1 MTSTSAPEDDDD
13 IDDVTLEAHGLFAQ
27 GKVRIATGKTWAN
40 DTFDKYRD
48 RMLVDLGMRLY
59 DRDKASAGTVIS
71 SAIAFRLF
79 LFFVPLL
86 LFVVGVVGAFASHV
100 SSEDASQAVGV
111 TGVIAQQINTALN
124 QPTSTRWLAILFGL
138 FGMATTGRTL
148 SRALTTA
155 SCLAWRLPVRPKAS
169 VKVISGVIGI
179 IVGFTIVISIVNR
192 VRNDLGLAVTGLSLL
207 AAFAVYTV
215 GFLGLNL
222 LLPRTTPD
230 PGALIPGSVLI
241 AATMVGLQAISQ
253 LYLPDKLSRA
263 SQLYGAIGITVVTLG
278 WFFIAG
284 RVLVLAMVLNA
295 VLYERFGSITQF
307 IFELPLVRI
316 LPRHSGPV
324 RRMFGLE
331 QPIDVIEPV
340 AGDDDGTATT
350 DLPAPIS
357 LGAPPPLPPSEPK
370 AG

>member
-1 MTSTSAPEDDDD
+1 
-13 IDDVTLEAHGLFAQ
+13 
-27 GKVRIATGKTWAN
+27 
-40 DTFDKYRD
+40 
-48 RMLVDLGMRLY
+48 
-59 DRDKASAGTVIS
+59 
-71 SAIAFRLF
+71 
-79 LFFVPLL
+79 
-86 LFVVGVVGAFASHV
+86 
-100 SSEDASQAVGV
+100 
-111 TGVIAQQINTALN
+111 
-124 QPTSTRWLAILFGL
+124 
-138 FGMATTGRTL
+138 
-148 SRALTTA
+148 
-155 SCLAWRLPVRPKAS
+155 

-207 AAFAVYTV
+207 AAFGIYTV

-241 AATMVGLQAISQ
+241 AATMIGLQAVSQ

-316 LPRHSGPV
+316 LPRHSGPI